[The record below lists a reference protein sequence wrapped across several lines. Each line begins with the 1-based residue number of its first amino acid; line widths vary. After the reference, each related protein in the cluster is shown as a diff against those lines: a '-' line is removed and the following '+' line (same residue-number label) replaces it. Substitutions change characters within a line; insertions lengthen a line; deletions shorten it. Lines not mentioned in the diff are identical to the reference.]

1 MPFLRLKCFSRV
13 RRSDYIRIWIVKTF
27 RNIMITDEIRQDTVG
42 FCMTQRTFLDM
53 FFRISNSVG
62 NGNIFFGN

>member
-1 MPFLRLKCFSRV
+1 
-13 RRSDYIRIWIVKTF
+13 
-27 RNIMITDEIRQDTVG
+27 MITDEIRQDTVG
-42 FCMTQRTFLDM
+42 FCMSQRTFLDM

>member
-27 RNIMITDEIRQDTVG
+27 RNVMITDEIRQDTVG
-42 FCMTQRTFLDM
+42 FCMTQRTFLDLLCC
-53 FFRISNSVG
+53 
-62 NGNIFFGN
+62 